1 MRRKGLFKFD
11 RDKIVK
17 RLSTWTIFFLRM
29 EASVIVLAW
38 IIKTLPDLV
47 NYFRYQ
53 NIDDELR
60 LKQGILASLEIS
72 LVLVILAEVIQLSFV
87 GERDLMGIVWVLG
100 ILVTHFAVNHMAR
113 NGRKEIREE
122 ILKEKKVVHPIEQE
136 LHTLIQG

>member
-1 MRRKGLFKFD
+1 MRRKGLFRFD

-136 LHTLIQG
+136 LHTLI

>member
-136 LHTLIQG
+136 LHTLI